1 MKTKKDR
8 NKFYFMR
15 SFYEAV
21 ETLTNRDKSKMYEA
35 IIKYS
40 FEEDYVPEFKGTLAT
55 AWLLI
60 KPVLDNSFKQYKN
73 GSQNNAN
80 R

>member
-21 ETLTNRDKSKMYEA
+21 ETLTNKDKSRMYEA

-40 FEEDYVPEFKGTLAT
+40 FEDSYVPEFKGTLAT
-55 AWLLI
+55 VWLLI